1 MGRIGCLIDTG
12 LSEASQKTWEFSVF
26 SAEIS
31 LFRAF
36 PFSGFPFS
44 GWPEPS
50 FPV

>member
-36 PFSGFPFS
+36 PFSGVASKSSCPHN
-44 GWPEPS
+44 
-50 FPV
+50 